1 MTDQE
6 VSEQEEAPQ
15 KAMAAVSDDA
25 EDAEE
30 RQERQPE
37 INAQQV
43 DSPSSIDKEVEQQMM
58 KDLTRMEAG
67 EGKDGAGLGTDR
79 EADLSIS
86 NIIGEENLVGPDE
99 PLPTV
104 KKVQFGGLDRQ
115 PAGGQNRN
123 IDILMEV
130 KLPISIELG
139 RTQMSVRDILD
150 LGPGSVVELDKLA
163 GEPVELLVN
172 SKVIAKGEVV
182 VVDENF
188 GIRVT
193 NLLSPEER
201 IKSL

>member
-1 MTDQE
+1 MTDQD
-6 VSEQEEAPQ
+6 VSEQEEVAEES
-15 KAMAAVSDDA
+15 MAAAPDDA
-25 EDAEE
+25 EGAEQKE
-30 RQERQPE
+30 ESQPV
-37 INAQQV
+37 INTDQV
-43 DSPSSIDKEVEQQMM
+43 DSPSSVDEEIEKQMLA
-58 KDLTRMEAG
+58 DIARMEAE
-67 EGKDGAGLGTDR
+67 EGQEGSEPGTDA
-79 EADLSIS
+79 EADLTVS
-86 NIIGEENLVGPDE
+86 NIIGDESRVGPDE

-104 KKVQFGGLDRQ
+104 KKVQFGDLDRQ
-115 PAGGQNRN
+115 PKGSQNRN

-130 KLPISIELG
+130 RLPIAIELG

>member
-1 MTDQE
+1 MTDQD
-6 VSEQEEAPQ
+6 VSEQEEVA
-15 KAMAAVSDDA
+15 AESMAAASADA
-25 EDAEE
+25 EGPEKE
-30 RQERQPE
+30 QESQQA
-37 INAQQV
+37 INASQV
-43 DSPSSIDKEVEQQMM
+43 DSPSSIDEEVEKQMLE
-58 KDLTRMEAG
+58 DIARMEAE
-67 EGKDGAGLGTDR
+67 EGAEPGADA
-79 EADLSIS
+79 EADLTVS
-86 NIIGEENLVGPDE
+86 NIIGDESRVGPDE

-104 KKVQFGGLDRQ
+104 KKVQFGDLDRQ
-115 PAGGQNRN
+115 TKGNQNRN

-130 KLPISIELG
+130 RLPIAIELG

-193 NLLSPEER
+193 SLLSPEER
-201 IKSL
+201 LKSL